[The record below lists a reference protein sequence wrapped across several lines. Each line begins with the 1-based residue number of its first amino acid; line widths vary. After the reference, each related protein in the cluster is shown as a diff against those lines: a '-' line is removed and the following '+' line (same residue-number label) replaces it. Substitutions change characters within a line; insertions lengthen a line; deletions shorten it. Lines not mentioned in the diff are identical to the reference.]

1 MQFGRDVLAGVRVI
15 NVSCNTHAA
24 KDVLK
29 VLSSSVKRKAGCLS
43 QSGLHAFILPCF
55 THVPETKI
63 SISNYCTVL
72 AMCVSTGSHPGIQ
85 ESRCLMPSL
94 CELKVAASIAVHP
107 PKSHAQHGNQYLH
120 CWKRPWTIL
129 SLSLCQFDMGILEQ
143 ILLYFFLKLNLHNLL
158 LFLRSFFFRWGHLVF
173 YPQAWKTI
181 PNPVDTRCF
190 EVLCFDHVLGRMVE
204 MSSCL
209 QGLRI
214 LSVTVQMFETP
225 FSMVMVEV
233 SNVPSHGESIV
244 TFSHWLTPGNEC
256 LCGFPIWKGPA
267 AFSVLSLGVPC
278 SSAHCGGLRIV

>member
-1 MQFGRDVLAGVRVI
+1 MY
-15 NVSCNTHAA
+15 THAA

-55 THVPETKI
+55 THVPEKKI

-143 ILLYFFLKLNLHNLL
+143 ILLYFFLKLNLHE
-158 LFLRSFFFRWGHLVF
+158 FAQFT
-173 YPQAWKTI
+173 P
-181 PNPVDTRCF
+181 
-190 EVLCFDHVLGRMVE
+190 
-204 MSSCL
+204 
-209 QGLRI
+209 I
-214 LSVTVQMFETP
+214 LT
-225 FSMVMVEV
+225 
-233 SNVPSHGESIV
+233 
-244 TFSHWLTPGNEC
+244 
-256 LCGFPIWKGPA
+256 
-267 AFSVLSLGVPC
+267 
-278 SSAHCGGLRIV
+278 

>member
-1 MQFGRDVLAGVRVI
+1 MPPRMCSKCFPAVWSGRQDLCYNLACMHLFYHVLLMSR
-15 NVSCNTHAA
+15 
-24 KDVLK
+24 
-29 VLSSSVKRKAGCLS
+29 RKKY
-43 QSGLHAFILPCF
+43 QYPI
-55 THVPETKI
+55 
-63 SISNYCTVL
+63 TVL

-120 CWKRPWTIL
+120 CWKSPWTIL

-143 ILLYFFLKLNLHNLL
+143 ILLYFFVA
-158 LFLRSFFFRWGHLVF
+158 FFFRWGHFVF

-181 PNPVDTRCF
+181 PNSVDTRSF
-190 EVLCFDHVLGRMVE
+190 EVLCFDHVPGRMVE

-209 QGLRI
+209 QGLNT

-233 SNVPSHGESIV
+233 SNVPSPGESIV

-267 AFSVLSLGVPC
+267 AFSVQFLPVIGC
-278 SSAHCGGLRIV
+278 SMFVSTL